1 MTPQDITHIHLLLNH
16 VPTIGTVVGLGLLVM
31 SFIRRS
37 DHLKHVSLEVLYLI
51 ALATLPAYV
60 TGLAAQA
67 TIVGRPDVSAEAIMA
82 HHDAALVSFIF
93 IEIIGFVA
101 WLGLWQYRRVERM
114 SAWVSPAILALG
126 LVTFIAVSS
135 AATIGGEIRH
145 PEIKLDESAVAA
157 SGFLPAQAV
166 ADFVT
171 TNPWV
176 WPAAEALHFL
186 GLSLLFG
193 VLFTVN
199 LRLMGGVRSVPYAA
213 LHKLLP
219 WAMLGFA
226 VNLVTG
232 MLFTIAAAD
241 QYTSNPSFM
250 WKIAFMMVAGA
261 NLLYLTVYD
270 RLWELKAGQYPV
282 FIDRAVA
289 MSAVAVWIAVIYAG
303 RMLPFLGNAF

>member
-1 MTPQDITHIHLLLNH
+1 
-16 VPTIGTVVGLGLLVM
+16 
-31 SFIRRS
+31 
-37 DHLKHVSLEVLYLI
+37 
-51 ALATLPAYV
+51 
-60 TGLAAQA
+60 
-67 TIVGRPDVSAEAIMA
+67 MA

-93 IEIIGFVA
+93 IEITGFIA
-101 WLGLWQYRRVERM
+101 WLGLWQYRRMERM

-126 LVTFIAVSS
+126 LVTFIVVSG

-157 SGFLPAQAV
+157 SGFLPAKSV

-199 LRLMGGVRSVPYAA
+199 LRLMGGFRSVPYAA

-226 VNLVTG
+226 VNLITG

-241 QYTSNPSFM
+241 QYTANPPFM

-270 RLWELKAGQYPV
+270 RLWELKAGQEPV
-282 FIDRAVA
+282 LIDRAVA

>member
-1 MTPQDITHIHLLLNH
+1 MAPQDITHIHLLLNH
-16 VPTIGTVVGLGLLVM
+16 VPTIGTVVGIGLFVM
-31 SFIRRS
+31 SFVRRS
-37 DHLKHVSLEVLYLI
+37 EHLKHVSLEVLYLI

-60 TGLAAQA
+60 SGLAAQA
-67 TIVGRPDVSAEAIMA
+67 TILDRPDVSAEAIMA
-82 HHDAALVSFIF
+82 HHDAALMSFVF
-93 IEIIGFVA
+93 IEITGFVA
-101 WLGLWQYRRVERM
+101 WLGLWQYRRAERM
-114 SAWVSPAILALG
+114 SGWVSPAILLLG
-126 LVTFIAVSS
+126 LVTFATVSG

-145 PEIKLDESAVAA
+145 PEIKLDESVIAPGGMLPAMAVAE
-157 SGFLPAQAV
+157 
-166 ADFVT
+166 FVT

-199 LRLMGGVRSVPYAA
+199 LRLMGGFRSIPYSA

-219 WAMLGFA
+219 WAMLGFG

-241 QYTSNPSFM
+241 QYIANTPFL
-250 WKIAFMMVAGA
+250 WKIFFMMVAGA

-270 RLWELKAGQYPV
+270 RLWELKAGQDPV
-282 FIDRAVA
+282 FVDKAVA

>member
-1 MTPQDITHIHLLLNH
+1 MLPNDVTHIHLLLNH
-16 VPTIGTVVGLGLLVM
+16 VPTIGSMIGLGLFVM
-31 SFIRRS
+31 SFVRRS
-37 DHLKHVSLEVLYLI
+37 EHLRHVALELLYLV

-67 TIVGRPDVSAEAIMA
+67 QITGRPDVSNEAILA
-82 HHDAALVSFIF
+82 HHDAAFVAFVF

-101 WLGLWQYRRVERM
+101 WLGLWQYRRLARTA
-114 SAWVSPAILALG
+114 AWVSPAILLLG
-126 LVTFIAVSS
+126 VITFGLVSS

-145 PEIKLDESAVAA
+145 PEIKLDEAAVAP
-157 SGFLPAQAV
+157 GGWFPAKNIEE
-166 ADFVT
+166 FVT

-176 WPAAEALHFL
+176 WPAAEAIHFL

-199 LRLMGGVRSVPYAA
+199 LRLMGGLRGVSFAS
-213 LHKLLP
+213 LHRLLP
-219 WAMLGFA
+219 WAMLGFG

-232 MLFTIAAAD
+232 MLFFIAAAD
-241 QYTSNPSFM
+241 QYIENSPFH
-250 WKIAFMMVAGA
+250 WKIALLMVAGA

-270 RLWELKAGQYPV
+270 RLWELEPGQEAV
-282 FIDRAVA
+282 FLDRAMA
-289 MSAVAVWIAVIYAG
+289 MSSVAVWIGVIYAG

>member
-1 MTPQDITHIHLLLNH
+1 MSPQDTTHIHLLLNH
-16 VPTIGTVVGLGLLVM
+16 VPTIGTVVGLGLFVM
-31 SFIRRS
+31 SFVRRS
-37 DHLKHVSLEVLYLI
+37 EHLKHVSLEVLYLI
-51 ALATLPAYV
+51 ALATLPAYIS
-60 TGLAAQA
+60 GLAAQA
-67 TIVGRPDVSAEAIMA
+67 TILDRPDVSAEAIMA

-93 IEIIGFVA
+93 IEITGFVA
-101 WLGLWQYRRVERM
+101 WLGLWQYRRIERM
-114 SAWVSPAILALG
+114 SGWITPAIFVLG
-126 LVTFIAVSS
+126 LVTFAMVSG

-145 PEIKLDESAVAA
+145 PEIKLEESAIAP
-157 SGFLPAQAV
+157 GGMLPAKAV

-199 LRLMGGVRSVPYAA
+199 LRLMGGLRSVPFAA

-219 WAMLGFA
+219 WAMLGFG

-241 QYTSNPSFM
+241 QYISNPPFM

-270 RLWELKAGQYPV
+270 RLWELKAGQDPV
-282 FIDRAVA
+282 LIDRAVA
-289 MSAVAVWIAVIYAG
+289 MSAVAVWIGVIYAG